1 MEALRLTGSGL
12 WLCPLH
18 YWERPVPRL
27 DSSRRGRCSASLQQE
42 AEPRIPSASEP
53 RGNVISGPARTAPE
67 PELVGKWWRFLQDP
81 FLDREL
87 ALPYLLRRS
96 LQGITGKFYRLVT
109 SDRSISLKRYFNVH
123 SHMLRKTLSSRLSK
137 ELRQKYNVPSVPIC
151 KDDEVQVVIT
161 RLEPD

>member
-1 MEALRLTGSGL
+1 MSKCEDYSKRK
-12 WLCPLH
+12 
-18 YWERPVPRL
+18 
-27 DSSRRGRCSASLQQE
+27 RCLLNYPDRKRSLV
-42 AEPRIPSASEP
+42 S
-53 RGNVISGPARTAPE
+53 
-67 PELVGKWWRFLQDP
+67 
-81 FLDREL
+81 
-87 ALPYLLRRS
+87 LLRVSHGETSYPVLRALHRS
-96 LQGITGKFYRLVT
+96 RNWWGITGKFYRLVT